1 MNVNGGFV
9 QGLWLLYAPS
19 LCPTALP
26 PGIWTR
32 VSEEEG
38 APIPG
43 VPPMQQHLAWM
54 HCPVRRWSSGW
65 DGRAGS
71 REHPHPPDQLPSL
84 GMLWWSHYL
93 HWRLWMCVWGQDVA
107 WCCLI
112 FLELYTG
119 VPTDIRGSCW
129 SISREEE
136 KLRVL
141 ALAAKLLRGVSVT
154 VKSGLLKA
162 WIIEWVDLA
171 SSFRAISP
179 HMHLVILHWKHTG
192 EIMSF
197 FG

>member
-1 MNVNGGFV
+1 MNVNRGFV
-9 QGLWLLYAPS
+9 QGLWMLYAMS
-19 LCPTALP
+19 LCPAVLP
-26 PGIWTR
+26 LGVRT
-32 VSEEEG
+32 SGEEG

-43 VPPMQQHLAWM
+43 VPLMLQHLAWM
-54 HCPVRRWSSGW
+54 HRPVCSRSSGW
-65 DGRAGS
+65 AGCPGS
-71 REHPHPPDQLPSL
+71 QEHLHLPNQLPSL
-84 GMLWWSHYL
+84 GMLWGSHYL
-93 HWRLWMCVWGQDVA
+93 HWKLWMCIRGQNVV

-136 KLRVL
+136 VLRAL

-192 EIMSF
+192 EIISF
-197 FG
+197 SG